1 MLITR
6 QVNVRLGSTKAEKLN
21 ASGCFLLCSR
31 KRTLRNAVGIGLRIK
46 TILLNSINVIWAVQS
61 CLQKY
66 SASRLPQITSRTL
79 AIPSHTEGRF
89 AIVTDVGGGM
99 RWTQAALK
107 TRARTCGRQSRVVL
121 TPRRWRQVLEKRASQ
136 G

>member
-79 AIPSHTEGRF
+79 AIPSHTEWRF
-89 AIVTDVGGGM
+89 AIVTAVGGGM
-99 RWTQAALK
+99 RCTQAAPQPHPRPVVRH
-107 TRARTCGRQSRVVL
+107 TRLVL
-121 TPRRWRQVLEKRASQ
+121 A
-136 G
+136 